1 MSAAIDILQPMFRR
15 MMLSDVVQVFNIEK
29 ASYAFPWTE
38 RNFGDC
44 LKFNYMCHVLEYGD
58 RVSAYSICQTS
69 PPEGHILNLCVDPE
83 LRRRGLAKLLLG
95 FIQQQAVERKVRNI
109 YLEVRPSNL
118 EALALYLGENF
129 VRVGCRPE
137 YYPGSAGRE
146 DAILMRKWL
155 GN

>member
-1 MSAAIDILQPMFRR
+1 MSAAVDVLQPVLRTMQ
-15 MMLSDVVQVFNIEK
+15 LSDVVQICNLEK
-29 ASYAFPWTE
+29 ASYSFPWTE
-38 RNFGDC
+38 RNFCDC
-44 LKFNYMCHVLEYGD
+44 LKFNYMCHVLEYGGT
-58 RVSAYSICQTS
+58 VAAYSICQVF

-83 LRRRGLAKLLLG
+83 QRRYGFARLLLG
-95 FIQQQAVERKVRNI
+95 FIQQQAVARQARHI

-118 EALALYLGENF
+118 EAVALYLGENF

-137 YYPGSAGRE
+137 YYPGLNGRE